1 MKWKKSERND
11 LEEEYPFWRHGGTL
25 CLNRKWIKIGPT
37 RTVANGEEKEIATRR
52 RISRKHETKTNEKA
66 RETKLCLYAFLVII
80 FSDDLLSFIDIFLNA
95 SRFSH
100 TTLLVREAVKAAA
113 AAYSTRPYFGKKISI
128 SDREV
133 VAVVGR
139 FEINV
144 RARSPLL
151 VHPSLSCVDL
161 FNFETC
167 LWFIRS
173 FLCFLY
179 LWPRDRQRN
188 K

>member
-113 AAYSTRPYFGKKISI
+113 AALFHPTIFREKDFDFWSRGRRGRWSIRNKCTRAQPASCPSI
-128 SDREV
+128 VELR
-133 VAVVGR
+133 R
-139 FEINV
+139 PIQLRNV
-144 RARSPLL
+144 FMIYPFVSVFSLSVTARS
-151 VHPSLSCVDL
+151 
-161 FNFETC
+161 T
-167 LWFIRS
+167 
-173 FLCFLY
+173 
-179 LWPRDRQRN
+179 
-188 K
+188 KK